1 MVSPGAPCS
10 SLCDVV
16 LCRGGRCGRRGR
28 RGGRG
33 LRGGAAEDFRQVV
46 HDTGL
51 LGVDQVE
58 FPYENDEMCVQSV
71 QVALQVQSHRLFK
84 VRPVEVSQ
92 HVEQVPADLLHQG
105 LEGVGKL
112 FA

>member
-1 MVSPGAPCS
+1 MILWG
-10 SLCDVV
+10 
-16 LCRGGRCGRRGR
+16 RGGRWRGGG
-28 RGGRG
+28 GGRG
-33 LRGGAAEDFRQVV
+33 GWRHGAAEDFGQVV

-58 FPYENDEMCVQSV
+58 FPYENDEMCIQSV

-92 HVEQVPADLLHQG
+92 HVEQVPADLLYQG
-105 LEGVGKL
+105 LEGVRKL

>member
-1 MVSPGAPCS
+1 M
-10 SLCDVV
+10 V
-16 LCRGGRCGRRGR
+16 LCRGRGRGRRGR

-33 LRGGAAEDFRQVV
+33 LWGGAAEDFRQVV
-46 HDTGL
+46 HDTRL
-51 LGVDQVE
+51 LGVHQVE

-84 VRPVEVSQ
+84 VRPVEVRQ

-105 LEGVGKL
+105 LEGVGEL
-112 FA
+112 FT